1 MTEINPPSVRRRK
14 TAKCCTQEEFDAIR
28 PLLNRL
34 SVTRQD
40 MVQAVL
46 VNGASQQELAKAHG
60 VSKVAVSKSVSEVYE
75 YILRYRLN
83 NNLSETIPPGWAT
96 ETITAPRS
104 MLRKF
109 KREVAKAFDELI
121 K

>member
-1 MTEINPPSVRRRK
+1 MTENNPPSVRRRK
-14 TAKCCTQEEFDAIR
+14 TAKFCTQEEFDAIR
-28 PLLNRL
+28 PLLNRI

-40 MVQAVL
+40 IVQAVL
-46 VNGASQQELAKAHG
+46 VNGASQQELATAHG
-60 VSKVAVSKSVSEVYE
+60 VSKVAVNKSVSEVYE

-96 ETITAPRS
+96 ETITAPRA